1 MGYHKREIPEGV
13 YGESSKIA
21 EEYHEFCDAIDQR
34 SKVMQAI
41 ELCDLIGA
49 IEGYAIKYL
58 GLSLDDLVKFS
69 KITSRVFEEGHRKP
83 KGDKPTVILE
93 FPTKGPTNSESLVG
107 EPLVFKTTSPIEDFQ
122 VESIFPLRIKRTSSK
137 LENTGEWEDDII

>member
-69 KITSRVFEEGHRKP
+69 KITSRVFVEGHRKP
-83 KGDKPTVILE
+83 KGDKPTV
-93 FPTKGPTNSESLVG
+93 LVELADDLLTAKEIG
-107 EPLVFKTTSPIEDFQ
+107 EHFIIRTTSPLDKPG
-122 VESIFPLRIKRTSSK
+122 V
-137 LENTGEWEDDII
+137 WEDDII